1 MNEANVEMA
10 GNIYEN
16 LEATEGQVLKK
27 INKAGYLNPY
37 DEFPRA
43 MQIGDNKR
51 YIKDLVYIDYSNIEE
66 NQVAVDI
73 VFEKR
78 CTEELKPLIEK
89 QGLQNPPLVTESST
103 PGKHTLVTGHH
114 RAYTMNMLGEPVP
127 CIVVTK
133 NYNMSG
139 EPVPADI
146 DLLQGIQS
154 NPAQKNRTYYMEDA
168 VLMVQQSMKLNPTQN
183 GLNPS
188 GKLPRRGY
196 GSASLN
202 KLMCPGEFTFD
213 NLMDRLYGPK
223 FFPHQATRTK
233 IYNRVL
239 KGKTVHKLIE
249 MNFSEQTAHLARIG
263 YDTGIFISR
272 SGKEQRYSAGEHTDQ
287 KRNSVIIMADNNG
300 MSFEKKMIAIIKRW
314 HSDSDFRNNLKTF
327 NIEHIDVATRI
338 YNPSVEQLSLNT
350 MRSAF
355 KGIVKEWAEL
365 LPKMNVGLKIRE
377 IAFPKQLKVHTDR
390 DNIVKL

>member
-1 MNEANVEMA
+1 MNEANTETVD
-10 GNIYEN
+10 NIHKK

-37 DEFPRA
+37 DEFPKA
-43 MQIGDNKR
+43 MRIGDNKR
-51 YIKDLVYIDYSNIEE
+51 YIKDFVLVDYSDIEE
-66 NQVAVDI
+66 NQCAVNI
-73 VFEKR
+73 VCEIR
-78 CTEELKPLIEK
+78 CSEELRPLIEK

-103 PGKHTLVTGHH
+103 PGKYTLVTGHH
-114 RAYTMNMLGEPVP
+114 RAYTMNMLGESVP
-127 CIVVTK
+127 CIVVTR

-154 NPAQKNRTYYMEDA
+154 NPAQKNRTYSMADA

-188 GKLPRRGY
+188 GKLPPRF
-196 GSASLN
+196 GSSVV
-202 KLMCPGEFTFD
+202 EYDFD
-213 NLMDRLYGPK
+213 NLLDRLYGPD
-223 FFPHQATRTK
+223 FFPHMTTRTK

-263 YDTGIFISR
+263 YDTGISISR

-300 MSFEKKMIAIIKRW
+300 MSFEKKMVAIIKRW
-314 HSDSDFRNNLKTF
+314 HSDSDFRSNLKTF

-338 YNPSVEQLSLNT
+338 YNPSVEQLQLNT
-350 MRSAF
+350 ARSAF
-355 KGIVKEWAEL
+355 KSVVKEWAEL

-377 IAFPKQLKVHTDR
+377 IAFPKQLKVHTDK
-390 DNIVKL
+390 DTIVKL